1 MTKEILDKLSSYN
14 LFNNLLP
21 GTLFVY
27 IVSKLTNFNLLM
39 ENNLIGA
46 FFYYF
51 IGIVISRLGTLIV
64 EPVLK
69 KIRFIKFTDY
79 KDYIVVSKKDGKID
93 ILSEQNNMFRTIIS
107 LFVFVLLSML
117 YDKITICFCIP
128 VKATL
133 TGLVIGLLI
142 LFLFSY
148 RKQTNYIRKRID
160 NSTD

>member
-1 MTKEILDKLSSYN
+1 MTKEILEKLSSYN
-14 LFNNLLP
+14 LFNNLFP
-21 GTLFVY
+21 GILFVY
-27 IVSKLTNFNLLM
+27 IVSKLTNFNLIM

-51 IGIVISRLGTLIV
+51 VGIVISRFGTLIV

-69 KIRFIKFTDY
+69 KIRFIKFADY
-79 KDYIVVSKKDGKID
+79 KDYIVASEKDSKID

-107 LFVFVLLSML
+107 LLIFVLLSTL
-117 YDKITICFCIP
+117 YAKITICFCIP

-148 RKQTNYIRKRID
+148 RKQTNYIRKRVN
-160 NSTD
+160 NSKI